1 MGDLIIKPA
10 SSGSLK
16 IQDQAGT
23 DFITTGTSSGLTL
36 GSGVTNNAG
45 VASGTI
51 GSGVIFPAGGTGNPI
66 SIAVI
71 ADEQAESLASQSLT
85 TSFTTRELN
94 TKISDPDGI
103 VSISSNQFT
112 LGAGTYLITWSC
124 PAYKVN
130 RHVTQLY
137 DVTSTTDL
145 AQGQTAFSGAATDE
159 QQSSTGAYVHTISSN
174 NVYEIRHACQTARNN
189 DGGGI
194 EAASNT
200 GSISKNI
207 FTIVTIYKLK

>member
-1 MGDLIIKPA
+1 MSRINVD
-10 SSGSLK
+10 K
-16 IQDQAGT
+16 ITGA
-23 DFITTGTSSGLTL
+23 TGTASGAPITLSGDTATL
-36 GSGVTNNAG
+36 GSAVT
-45 VASGTI
+45 
-51 GSGVIFPAGGTGNPI
+51 FPAGGTGNPI

-71 ADEQAESLASQSLT
+71 ADEQTAANASQSLT

-94 TKISDPDGI
+94 TEISDPDGI

-130 RHVTQLY
+130 RHISQLY
-137 DVTSTTDL
+137 DVTSTTAL
-145 AQGQTAFSGAATDE
+145 TQGQTGFSGAATDE

-189 DGGGI
+189 DGGGL
-194 EAASNT
+194 EAGSTASVTN
-200 GSISKNI
+200 SI